1 MTSEELA
8 AMTAEFEQGGG
19 KIEQLAVVMRAPRK
33 TGFSLRSTECI
44 EKCNANDSKLSKV
57 RAYIIENPSATAEDI
72 VKALGCAKGYPSQAA
87 MQLGVVLPRAE
98 RKQAQRP
105 AVTIA
110 AAWLLANPGSDVN
123 AIMSGAGVSRST
135 ARSARLLVFPD
146 SPRGVSGATPSK
158 RDAVI
163 VLMRSPITDKMIA
176 ERVGCS
182 LNYVHKIRRGEF

>member
-8 AMTAEFEQGGG
+8 AMTAEFEQDDG
-19 KIEQLAVVMRAPRK
+19 KIEQLDVLVRAPRK
-33 TGFSLRSTECI
+33 TGFSLRSAEYAAR
-44 EKCNANDSKLSKV
+44 CNANDSK
-57 RAYIIENPSATAEDI
+57 
-72 VKALGCAKGYPSQAA
+72 
-87 MQLGVVLPRAE
+87 RAE

-105 AVTIA
+105 AVSIA
-110 AAWLLANPGSDVN
+110 ADWLLANPGSDVN

-146 SPRGVSGATPSK
+146 SPRGVSGAAPSK

-163 VLMRSPITDKMIA
+163 VLLSSPITDKAIA

>member
-19 KIEQLAVVMRAPRK
+19 KIEQLGVVMRAPRK
-33 TGFSLRSTECI
+33 IGFSLRSAEHV
-44 EKCNANDSKLSKV
+44 EKCKANSSKLSRV

-72 VKALGCAKGYPSQAA
+72 VKALGCAKGYPRHAA

-98 RKQAQRP
+98 RKQAPRP
-105 AVTIA
+105 AVTMA
-110 AAWLLANPGSDVN
+110 AAWLRENPGSDVN
-123 AIMSGAGVSRST
+123 AIMSGAGVSLST

-146 SPRGVSGATPSK
+146 SPRAVSGVAPSK
-158 RDAVI
+158 RDAI
-163 VLMRSPITDKMIA
+163 IALLRAPMKDTMIA